1 MVHFGRRYGLK
12 GFPECSYLRT
22 EGKGSML
29 MKVLVVILVI
39 LVIILA
45 ALYYFGR
52 KLERKQ
58 LEQQSMLKAAE
69 QVVSMLVID
78 KKRMKIKESGLPK
91 MVIDQTPKYMAWA
104 KVPVVKAKVG
114 PKIMTLIADEKVFPS
129 LPVKAEVKAVVS
141 GIYITQIKSV
151 RGGKLEVA
159 PPKKK
164 GLFAR
169 FRKDKADGSGKKES
183 SGKDGGK
190 KKK

>member
-1 MVHFGRRYGLK
+1 
-12 GFPECSYLRT
+12 
-22 EGKGSML
+22 ML